1 MRRPTKKL
9 NIRRSVALVLAT
21 LLLSALLVPSLSV
34 STSAAESGTCGDGLV
49 WSLSGGT
56 LTISGQGSMTL
67 YNELDMPP
75 WHEFRDQIYRVVL
88 PEGLKSIS
96 SLAFYQCKNLKAVY
110 IPDSVTR
117 IGSYAFADCE
127 NLESVRFGSS
137 LAVIDSA
144 AFRNCYKL
152 KAMTLPQGLQ
162 TLGNQAFYRC
172 ESLVSVTIPPYLSVL
187 GASAFAY
194 CKSLIRAEVSARLGS
209 LPEWT
214 FYGCE
219 NLSVVILPDS
229 VGALEDYAFK
239 NCDVLETVYFDGT
252 EEKKQEIQ
260 ASLEKEVP
268 LFEQQIG
275 VITSSP
281 PMDSTSVGTF
291 TEHGNGTATQQ
302 NTTVTESADLTV
314 ITVVKHTYDISDE
327 TSADTV
333 QDSYKAEVTVTVSG
347 EAGWEQAKDSI
358 NTTLKEFTDSFSGDR
373 ASTETVSLTVY
384 VQTPG
389 GVDPSLVEDMAGRDV
404 KLTVVTQNGSETR
417 MECEE
422 LQKNELSGQYDYS
435 YNVGEAPADRAE
447 TLGTEDCFSVTF
459 NESASVNS
467 EILIQLPQ
475 IPAHSNAYLY
485 QVESDGT
492 LTRLQAT
499 VVDQSGNAHFY
510 LASVNKDTEYVVGV
524 NVPGESADDAI
535 IPDELLPHYGNAV
548 DRLQKIDYVITGH
561 ESSWGLNAAQVT
573 WIMLAVLA
581 VCIIAVGTVMAI
593 WNRNRLKHGYVPN
606 MEDYEDLVLAGAAGT
621 AGAVAPVGS
630 VETAGTAGTAETAE
644 TDETV
649 ETAGTAETEE
659 IVGTEETVGTA
670 ETIEAEETES
680 EA

>member
-1 MRRPTKKL
+1 MRQTPTQL
-9 NIRRSVALVLAT
+9 NIRRALAYVLAV
-21 LLLSALLVPSLSV
+21 LVLSALLVPVLPVSV
-34 STSAAESGTCGDGLV
+34 SAAESGTCGEGLV
-49 WSLSGGT
+49 WSLSAGT
-56 LTISGQGSMTL
+56 LTISGQGSMAL

-75 WHEFRDQIYRVVL
+75 WYEFRDQIYRVVL

-117 IGSYAFADCE
+117 IGSYAFSDCE
-127 NLESVRFGSS
+127 KLESVRFGSS

-229 VGALEDYAFK
+229 VGAVEDYAFK
-239 NCDVLETVYFDGT
+239 NCAVLETVYFDGT
-252 EEKKQEIQ
+252 DDKKQEIQ

-268 LFEQQIG
+268 LFEQHIG
-275 VITSSP
+275 VITSDP

-291 TEHGNGTATQQ
+291 TEQENGTATQQ
-302 NTTVTESADLTV
+302 NTTVTESAGVTV
-314 ITVVKHTYDISDE
+314 ITVVKHTYSMEEEE
-327 TSADTV
+327 TSTSAV
-333 QDSYKAEVTVTVSG
+333 QDSYKAEVTVTVSDK
-347 EAGWEQAKDSI
+347 AGWDEAKDAI
-358 NTTLKEFTDSFSGDR
+358 NTALKDFTDSFSGDK
-373 ASTETVSLTVY
+373 ASAEKVSLTVY

-389 GVDPSLVEDMAGRDV
+389 GVDASLVEDMAGRDV
-404 KLTVVTQNGSETR
+404 KLTVVTQNGTETR
-417 MECEE
+417 LDCED
-422 LQKNELSGQYDYS
+422 LNRNQMSGQYDYS
-435 YNVGEAPADRAE
+435 HNVEEAPVDRAE
-447 TLGTEDCFSVTF
+447 ELGTEDVFNVTF
-459 NESASVNS
+459 QESASVNS

-475 IPAHSNAYLY
+475 IPAHSTAYLY
-485 QVESDGT
+485 QVEKDGS

-499 VVDQSGNAHFY
+499 VVDQNGNAHFY

-524 NVPGESADDAI
+524 NVPGEKTDDAI
-535 IPDELLPHYGNAV
+535 IPDDLLSGYGSAV

-593 WNRNRLKHGYVPN
+593 WNRNRLKRGYVPD
-606 MEDYEDLVLAGAAGT
+606 MEAY
-621 AGAVAPVGS
+621 
-630 VETAGTAGTAETAE
+630 
-644 TDETV
+644 
-649 ETAGTAETEE
+649 
-659 IVGTEETVGTA
+659 
-670 ETIEAEETES
+670 EAEEA